1 MVSAN
6 STDSPKENKL
16 EHPCFPQPAD
26 ASIRVWRYVDLVKL
40 IWLLDNKKLYLS
52 RLDLLNDPHEGSTPA
67 LLAAMRDQQLRQ
79 FGATDLVTQLPQINQ
94 RSRKSLFVNCWHSG
108 NSESEAMWRLYCPDN
123 SGVAIQTTYQKLVQ
137 SINSNRFLYI
147 GIIKYLDY
155 ERKGFPLNNAFYPVT
170 HKRIR

>member
-1 MVSAN
+1 
-6 STDSPKENKL
+6 
-16 EHPCFPQPAD
+16 
-26 ASIRVWRYVDLVKL
+26 
-40 IWLLDNKKLYLS
+40 
-52 RLDLLNDPHEGSTPA
+52 
-67 LLAAMRDQQLRQ
+67 
-79 FGATDLVTQLPQINQ
+79 
-94 RSRKSLFVNCWHSG
+94 
-108 NSESEAMWRLYCPDN
+108 MWRLYCPDN